1 MNLHLRWKYGY
12 LGKRPSLPVVILVV
26 MVLGDDKFIQSQTVS
41 SKLAKQKSVQFSSI
55 HFNSMDVTKSKQQVS
70 TMIKQG
76 FISDYFLSPP
86 PQSQS
91 QSPSPSS
98 TSSPSDPTRTIQT
111 PIRSTLFE
119 MMTEEQTRDS
129 SHPARLRIEE
139 RVERIL
145 SGAPFRNPSD
155 WGLGF
160 GDVKLTI
167 TGRDGF
173 SVSMDV
179 HRQVLVNRSQFFK
192 EKLGR
197 KSGSHHSVEIC
208 ECEDV
213 QVYLETL
220 VLMYYDHPLKKM
232 IGETVSKILAL
243 LKVCDALK
251 YDDGIA
257 SCLEYLEA
265 APWSEEE
272 EIVVSNL
279 NELHHHNNHH
289 QVLHRLALEP
299 STSSKLD
306 DICSR
311 LITGVLHAKDEKAR
325 KEMKTLVSRLLKKDG
340 SSASTDHPYSLDV
353 SKEALY
359 TICHKCLTS
368 LILCLSEATSH
379 DENRGIMSEIGR
391 VADNLEWVVDMLI
404 EKQIS
409 EEFVQLWSEQNEL
422 AVLHSKVPVIYR
434 HKVSRITAQLCI
446 AIGRGNVLVPKETR
460 SGLLSTWLEA
470 LYDDFGWIKR
480 DSRTLHRRLIEDGLS
495 QIILTLPLSQQEAFL
510 MSWFS
515 RFLEKGDDC
524 PNIQRA
530 FEIWWRRAFVRQ
542 PVAEPQLQ
550 ITVCDYPT

>member
-1 MNLHLRWKYGY
+1 M
-12 LGKRPSLPVVILVV
+12 
-26 MVLGDDKFIQSQTVS
+26 
-41 SKLAKQKSVQFSSI
+41 
-55 HFNSMDVTKSKQQVS
+55 
-70 TMIKQG
+70 
-76 FISDYFLSPP
+76 
-86 PQSQS
+86 
-91 QSPSPSS
+91 
-98 TSSPSDPTRTIQT
+98 
-111 PIRSTLFE
+111 
-119 MMTEEQTRDS
+119 
-129 SHPARLRIEE
+129 
-139 RVERIL
+139 
-145 SGAPFRNPSD
+145 
-155 WGLGF
+155 
-160 GDVKLTI
+160 
-167 TGRDGF
+167 
-173 SVSMDV
+173 
-179 HRQVLVNRSQFFK
+179 
-192 EKLGR
+192 
-197 KSGSHHSVEIC
+197 
-208 ECEDV
+208 
-213 QVYLETL
+213 
-220 VLMYYDHPLKKM
+220 
-232 IGETVSKILAL
+232 
-243 LKVCDALK
+243 K
-251 YDDGIA
+251 YDDGIT

-265 APWSEEE
+265 APWSEEEE

-340 SSASTDHPYSLDV
+340 LSTSTDNSYSLDV

-409 EEFVQLWSEQNEL
+409 EEFIQLWSEQNEL
-422 AVLHSKVPVIYR
+422 AVLHSKVPIMYR

-470 LYDDFGWIKR
+470 LYDDFGWMKR

-510 MSWFS
+510 MSWFG